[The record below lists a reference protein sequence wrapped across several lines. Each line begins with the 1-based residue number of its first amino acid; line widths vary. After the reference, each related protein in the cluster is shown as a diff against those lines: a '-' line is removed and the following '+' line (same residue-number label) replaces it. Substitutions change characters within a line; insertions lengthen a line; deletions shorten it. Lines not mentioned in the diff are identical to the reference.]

1 MKYLKYLLFVILGV
15 VVVIGSVLGYVIATF
30 NPNDY
35 KAKLTEYVHAKT
47 QRTLTIE
54 GEIKL
59 HLFPRIGVG
68 LGKTRLS
75 EPRSEREFAAIGEA
89 RVSLALLPLLSK
101 HVVVD
106 EVTLSGLRLNL
117 VRYKNGKTNFDDL
130 TGQGQTKPQAGAD
143 KSAPQGPVN
152 IAVAGVAVTD
162 AALSWKDEQAGA
174 EYTISRLN
182 LKTGNLGSSS
192 PANFEMSLHAEGK
205 PPAVNVDFS
214 ASGKLLAD
222 MEKNLFRATAF
233 EAKLTGTAAD
243 VKNLL
248 LTVAGDIE
256 AEPDKKLARLN
267 QLKLSVA
274 GVQGNDR
281 LDVKLGVAK
290 AEANPEEIGVNDLL
304 LTGTADYAGIA
315 LTEMNVKAA
324 SMSAGPADIEKK
336 LLIHGL
342 SATVKGKKQDDAFE
356 ASVDAPRI
364 DMSKGKIAADAISV
378 KTHLQGK
385 ERSADATLK
394 IAAVDGSTTLV
405 KIGELALTLDAKQG
419 TDAIKAS
426 LRSPVSASVKG
437 QSVQLSKLAAEFII
451 DSAKLPKK
459 TLKLPLSGEVSADAL
474 KESFSANLLTQFD
487 DSAIKVKAALT
498 NFKLPQVNIDLS
510 IDKLNLDRYLP
521 PAEKKA
527 EPATATA
534 PSPAQPEQP
543 IDLSAL
549 KMANGSATIRIGDL
563 TVHHLKIANLSVE
576 AKLQGGKL
584 EVSPFAAALYQGSVG
599 GTATV
604 DANGNKFAVKQN
616 LVGVAL
622 GPLLQDYM
630 QKDLL
635 EGKGNVMLNVTTQGS
650 LPSDLRK
657 ALNGSAK
664 VDLKNGAFKGIDLD
678 EVLRNPKELLVKKD
692 EADRTAD
699 RSKKTSFTELGASF
713 DIKSGVAHNEDLV
726 ARTQTLKLSGAGDI
740 DVGAGSLNYL
750 AKASAMGT
758 KGGEAKAATLP
769 VRISGPFDAMKFKLD
784 LAAFGSEALKQTIEK
799 KKEEIKDKVKE
810 QAAGKVKDKLKGLLK
825 N

>member
-1 MKYLKYLLFVILGV
+1 
-15 VVVIGSVLGYVIATF
+15 
-30 NPNDY
+30 
-35 KAKLTEYVHAKT
+35 
-47 QRTLTIE
+47 
-54 GEIKL
+54 
-59 HLFPRIGVG
+59 
-68 LGKTRLS
+68 
-75 EPRSEREFAAIGEA
+75 
-89 RVSLALLPLLSK
+89 LSK

-106 EVTLSGLRLNL
+106 EVALSGLRLNL

-130 TGQGQTKPQAGAD
+130 LRHAQAKPEAGAD
-143 KSAPQGPVN
+143 KGSPQGPVS
-152 IAVAGVAVTD
+152 IAVAGIAVTD

-174 EYTISRLN
+174 EYAITRLN

-192 PANFEMSLHAEGK
+192 PAKFEMSLHVEGK
-205 PPAVNVDFS
+205 PPAVDVDFN

-222 MEKNLFRATAF
+222 LEKNLFRATAF
-233 EAKLTGTAAD
+233 EAKLTGSAAD

-256 AEPDKKLARLN
+256 AEPDKKVARLN
-267 QLKLSVA
+267 QLKLSAA
-274 GVQGNDR
+274 GVQGDNR
-281 LDVKLGVAK
+281 LDVKLGVSK
-290 AEANPEEIGVNDLL
+290 AEASADEIGVNDLL
-304 LTGTADYAGIA
+304 LTGSADYAGVT
-315 LTEMNVKAA
+315 LTELSVKAV
-324 SMSAGPADIEKK
+324 SMSAGLADIEKK

-356 ASVDAPRI
+356 ANVDAPRI
-364 DMSKGKIAADAISV
+364 DMSKGKIAADAMSV
-378 KTHLQGK
+378 KAHLQGK
-385 ERSADATLK
+385 DRSADATLK
-394 IAAVDGSTTLV
+394 IAAMDGSTALV

-437 QSVQLSKLAAEFII
+437 QSVQLGKLAAEFTI

-459 TLKLPLSGEVSADAL
+459 TLRLPLSGDIAADAL

-487 DSAIKVKAALT
+487 DSAIKLKATLT
-498 NFKLPQVNIDLS
+498 NFKLPQANFDLS
-510 IDKLNLDRYLP
+510 IDKLNLDRYFP
-521 PAEKKA
+521 PSEKKT
-527 EPATATA
+527 ETAAA
-534 PSPAQPEQP
+534 PSSPQPEQP

-549 KMANGSATIRIGDL
+549 KLANGAGSIRIGDL
-563 TVHHLKIANLSVE
+563 TVHRLKIANLSVE

-584 EVSPFAAALYQGSVG
+584 DVSPFAAALYQGSVG

-635 EGKGNVMLNVTTQGS
+635 EGKGNVMLNVTTQGN
-650 LPSDLRK
+650 LPSELRK
-657 ALNGSAK
+657 ALNGMAK

-678 EVLRNPKELLVKKD
+678 EMLRNPKELLAKKD

-699 RSKKTSFTELGASF
+699 KSKKTSFTELGASF
-713 DIKSGVAHNEDLV
+713 DIKSGVAHNEDLI

-750 AKASAMGT
+750 AKASVMGT

-769 VRISGPFDAMKFKLD
+769 VRISGPFDAMKFKLE
-784 LAAFGSEALKQTIEK
+784 LSAFAAEAVKQEVEK